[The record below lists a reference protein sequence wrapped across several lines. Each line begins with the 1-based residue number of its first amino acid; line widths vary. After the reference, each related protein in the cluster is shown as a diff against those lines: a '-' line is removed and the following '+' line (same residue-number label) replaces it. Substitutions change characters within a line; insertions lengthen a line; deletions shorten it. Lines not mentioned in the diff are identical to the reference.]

1 MHYDNFILGEMPFPN
16 GREQYSNSIVSD
28 SDASLFIAED
38 DLDFEDYGGED
49 MLFTI

>member
-1 MHYDNFILGEMPFPN
+1 MPFPN

-38 DLDFEDYGGED
+38 DLDFEDNNGDD